1 MGSLINR
8 KSDIVDKELDGSCWG
23 GVVGAGSR
31 VGAYIMMASTFPF
44 LVVQLPLLPGR
55 LLDGSHADI
64 AGCIV
69 AFLGLLAYSTYQV
82 ILSPNLI
89 AKFAFTKMRQD
100 HPSILSILYV
110 HFFLI
115 SGCKFP
121 PFSHQEAAC
130 CFMALPLP

>member
-1 MGSLINR
+1 
-8 KSDIVDKELDGSCWG
+8 
-23 GVVGAGSR
+23 
-31 VGAYIMMASTFPF
+31 MMASTFPF

-100 HPSILSILYV
+100 HPSILSILHV
-110 HFFLI
+110 Q
-115 SGCKFP
+115 FP
-121 PFSHQEAAC
+121 PSSHREAAC
-130 CFMALPLP
+130 SFMALPLP

>member
-1 MGSLINR
+1 ML
-8 KSDIVDKELDGSCWG
+8 G
-23 GVVGAGSR
+23 GVGGVGAGSR

-100 HPSILSILYV
+100 HPSILSILHV
-110 HFFLI
+110 QFFLI